1 MKIRQLTLKNFRSVA
16 EGKILF
22 PGHSAIIGG
31 NSVGKSTM
39 CEALD
44 LCLGPDRLSRS
55 NPINEHDFYQRK
67 YVEDGV
73 PIPIELEVVLTDL
86 TTELETKFRAHRE
99 YWNTQTNTLLDETA
113 SPEDTAAEGVIPAL
127 RIKFEGVYDEEE
139 DEFKARTFF
148 ASPPAEE
155 DDRYDQISRAAKRQ
169 FGFIYL
175 RALRTGSRALSLERG
190 SLLDIILR
198 LKDDDRSAMWEETLN
213 SLENLEPPI
222 DGIAQLR
229 EVLDEID
236 GRVRRFIN
244 ISDEERAFRLYPS
257 ALTRDDLRKSITLF
271 GSSARSNTP
280 VPYWRLG
287 SGVINSLVFSLL
299 TFIAELKQNNVIFAM
314 EEPEIAIPP
323 HTQRRIVQ
331 FLRNK
336 MDQSILTTHSP
347 FVLEQFP
354 PENVV
359 LLERGADSVLS
370 ARQIEVTGI
379 KGKTYRGNLRRIL
392 AEAML
397 GNGVICV
404 EGISDAQVLYAASDV
419 LEQVEAEPPYTPLD
433 LSGVTVVHCDGD
445 GGVLRYGEFFKDLG
459 LKIYAFYDR
468 MKNEDT
474 ADQIQDL
481 FDESWELDQT
491 GIEYLLAERIPLE
504 VIRRYLGEAC
514 DWDDYPQNA
523 RNPGHFAYDDDV
535 ADEDIRPILKRV
547 LKARK
552 GAGYAE
558 KLIEMCAHDDL
569 PDVIVTALD
578 AISNALPDEL
588 GASDEGDEE
597 DEANSEADAVGE
609 DEPEDT

>member
-1 MKIRQLTLKNFRSVA
+1 MKIRRLTLKNFRSIA
-16 EGKILF
+16 EGEILF

-44 LCLGPDRLSRS
+44 LCLGPDRLSRP

-67 YVEDGV
+67 YTEDGDSV
-73 PIPIELEVVLTDL
+73 PIELEVVLTNL
-86 TTELETKFRAHRE
+86 TSELETKFRTHRE
-99 YWNTQTNTLLDETA
+99 YWNTTTHALLDETA
-113 SPEDTAAEGVIPAL
+113 TPEDTAAEGVVPAL

-148 ASPPAEE
+148 ASPPPEE
-155 DDRYDQISRAAKRQ
+155 DDRVERISRAAKRQ

-198 LKDDDRSAMWEETLN
+198 LKDDDRSAMWEETLR

-229 EVLDEID
+229 DVLDEID

-244 ISDEERAFRLYPS
+244 ISEDDRAFRLYPS
-257 ALTRDDLRKSITLF
+257 ALTREDLRKSITLF

-331 FLRNK
+331 FLRKN

-404 EGISDAQVLYAASDV
+404 EGVSDAEVLYAASNV
-419 LEQVEAEPPYTPLD
+419 LEKVDADPPYTPLD
-433 LSGVTVVHCDGD
+433 LSGVTVVQCEGD
-445 GGVLRYGEFFKDLG
+445 GGVLRYGQFFKDMG
-459 LKIYAFYDR
+459 LEIYAFYDR
-468 MKNEDT
+468 MKNEDV
-474 ADQIQDL
+474 AGQIEEL
-481 FDESWELDQT
+481 FDEAWELQQT
-491 GIEYLLAERIPLE
+491 GIEYLLAEEITLH
-504 VIRRYLGEAC
+504 VIRRFLSEASE
-514 DWDDYPQNA
+514 WEDYPHNGQK
-523 RNPGHFAYDDDV
+523 PHLFAYDDDV
-535 ADEDIRPILKRV
+535 EDDDVRPLAKRILKV
-547 LKARK
+547 RK

-558 KLIEMCAHDDL
+558 KLVEMCDHDDL
-569 PDVIVTALD
+569 PEIIVTALD
-578 AISNALPDEL
+578 AVSSALPNNLNPPDDD
-588 GASDEGDEE
+588 GDGDEDGAQADSE
-597 DEANSEADAVGE
+597 DENEIE
-609 DEPEDT
+609 NE